1 MVVIILLQILT
12 HGLSSLMSWRGKTF
26 WSLTVSFNSLDR
38 SIFRDIAISYERIP
52 SDAKKSVWVPDGE
65 GGFDEAMI
73 DTIEGEKVSWKSC
86 SKINFHF
93 LLFVAGQRQSRL
105 GGEDVQGEP
114 AYASEP
120 SQDGEVSLAK
130 TCWKSQCLCFRFEDV
145 SNMTY
150 LNEASVLWNLKSRYV
165 CKLIYV
171 SWSSL
176 TIDWWRPIFAQ
187 LHLNLRLTPAS
198 SVWWSTLTS
207 GIPSIRR
214 ELAKCKW
221 SSSVTS
227 FSFKVFYKDIF
238 ILQVH
243 WQEEEWGEIW
253 WFLLIISLFCV
264 WLKDCILMKKINQ
277 SSKCKLTLQT
287 KMIKMF
293 FICNYL
299 MFFIIGT
306 SYFW

>member
-1 MVVIILLQILT
+1 MAYPLWWDEEGRPSEALRWVSILLIDQYFEIA
-12 HGLSSLMSWRGKTF
+12 
-26 WSLTVSFNSLDR
+26 NSPQ
-38 SIFRDIAISYERIP
+38 RIP

-73 DTIEGEKVSWKSC
+73 DTIEGEKVRWDSC
-86 SKINFHF
+86 LKICFHF

-130 TCWKSQCLCFRFEDV
+130 TCSKSHCLCSRFEDV

-176 TIDWWRPIFAQ
+176 TIAW
-187 LHLNLRLTPAS
+187 
-198 SVWWSTLTS
+198 
-207 GIPSIRR
+207 
-214 ELAKCKW
+214 
-221 SSSVTS
+221 
-227 FSFKVFYKDIF
+227 
-238 ILQVH
+238 
-243 WQEEEWGEIW
+243 
-253 WFLLIISLFCV
+253 
-264 WLKDCILMKKINQ
+264 
-277 SSKCKLTLQT
+277 
-287 KMIKMF
+287 
-293 FICNYL
+293 
-299 MFFIIGT
+299 
-306 SYFW
+306 